1 MKVGNNMIKEVIRV
15 YEELSSTE
23 GHVNPIVNLTP
34 EHYEY
39 INYKPL
45 YIHFY
50 NNNYNSIKLES
61 SDNDY
66 IITIY
71 YDGFVY
77 QMYTVD
83 VYKIYTHKQ
92 LNNVINNII
101 SEEDIYTDDINAY
114 RISKCF

>member
-1 MKVGNNMIKEVIRV
+1 MKEIIEL
-15 YEELSSTE
+15 YEQLESTE
-23 GHVNPIVNLTP
+23 GCVNPIVNLSQ
-34 EHYEY
+34 EQYEY
-39 INYKPL
+39 INDKPL
-45 YIHFY
+45 YVHFY
-50 NNNYNSIKLES
+50 NNDYNSIKLEL

-71 YDGFVY
+71 YDGFIY
-77 QMYTVD
+77 Q
-83 VYKIYTHKQ
+83 VYKLDISKIDTHKQ

>member
-1 MKVGNNMIKEVIRV
+1 MKVGRFMIKEVV
-15 YEELSSTE
+15 KLYEQIETSQ

-39 INYKPL
+39 INDKPL
-45 YIHFY
+45 YVHFY
-50 NNNYNSIKLES
+50 NDNYNSIKLELL
-61 SDNDY
+61 DNDY

-71 YDGFVY
+71 YDGFIY
-77 QMYTVD
+77 QIYKVD
-83 VYKIYTHKQ
+83 VSKIDTHKQ
-92 LNNVINNII
+92 LNNIINNII

>member
-1 MKVGNNMIKEVIRV
+1 MKVGNNMIKEVAKL
-15 YEELSSTE
+15 YEQIETSQ

-39 INYKPL
+39 INDKPL
-45 YIHFY
+45 YVHFY
-50 NNNYNSIKLES
+50 NDNYNSIKLEL

-71 YDGFVY
+71 YDGFIY
-77 QMYTVD
+77 QIYKVD
-83 VYKIYTHKQ
+83 VSKIDTHKQ
-92 LNNVINNII
+92 LNNIINNII